1 MSYLDSRI
9 EENITNFTFIRL
21 MSIIIKQ
28 KVRFPDL
35 PRDVLIWA
43 KSTMDSLSRLMG
55 FNCLKNS
62 LE

>member
-9 EENITNFTFIRL
+9 EEYITNFTFIRL

>member
-9 EENITNFTFIRL
+9 EENIANFTFIRL